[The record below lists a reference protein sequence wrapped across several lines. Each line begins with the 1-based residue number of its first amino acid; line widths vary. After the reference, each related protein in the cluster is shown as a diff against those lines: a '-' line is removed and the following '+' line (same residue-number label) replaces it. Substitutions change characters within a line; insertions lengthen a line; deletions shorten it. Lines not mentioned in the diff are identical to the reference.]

1 MTLKNLI
8 LIALVAFGAWQFYQ
22 SKQPESQPTP
32 VANPMAEHKAL
43 IEEAKRVTQFKCDGR
58 QHCAQMTSRA
68 EAEFFIRSCPNTKM
82 DGDGDGILCENDSR
96 F

>member
-1 MTLKNLI
+1 MKNLI

-32 VANPMAEHKAL
+32 VANPMAGHQAL
-43 IEEAKRVTQFKCDGR
+43 IEESKRVTSFNCDGR
-58 QHCAQMTSRA
+58 QHCSQMNSRA
-68 EAEFFIRSCPNTKM
+68 EAVFFIRNCPNTKM
-82 DGDGDGILCENDSR
+82 DGDRDGIPCENDSR